1 MLAVNITA
9 SMRGKLDARDGSD
22 IRACAEKWWAISNTT
37 LDGYA
42 DELMAVA
49 GNEVAGMFTIKDWR
63 RDPTAGDKVIFD
75 LASAPE
81 WQWLVGQPSPVT
93 WTKAQANPVRKVPRV
108 ITESL
113 NNGRPHHID
122 AGHGW
127 SLDVEADGR
136 SATVRAPGPAVAI
149 TSISNGTATIAL
161 I

>member
-9 SMRGKLDARDGSD
+9 SMQGKLDGRDGSD
-22 IRACAEKWWAISNTT
+22 IQACAEKWWAVSDAT

-49 GNEVAGMFTIKDWR
+49 GNTVAGMFTVKDWR
-63 RDPTAGDKVIFD
+63 HDPAAGGKVVFD
-75 LASAPE
+75 LAPAPE

-93 WTKAQANPVRKVPRV
+93 WTRAQANPVRKVGRV
-108 ITESL
+108 IADSL
-113 NNGRPHHID
+113 NSGRPHHID

-127 SLDVEADGR
+127 SLDVEPDGR
-136 SATVRAPGPAVAI
+136 SATVRAPGAAVAI
-149 TSISNGTATIAL
+149 TSVGNGTAKVTL

>member
-9 SMRGKLDARDGSD
+9 SMNGKLDGRDGSD
-22 IRACAEKWWAISNTT
+22 IRACAEKWWAISDTT

-49 GNEVAGMFTIKDWR
+49 GNEVAGVFTIKDWQ
-63 RDPTAGDKVIFD
+63 RDPAAGDKVVFD
-75 LASAPE
+75 LLPAPE
-81 WQWLVGQPSPVT
+81 WQWLVGQPSLVT
-93 WTKAQANPVRKVPRV
+93 WTRAQANPVRKVGRL
-108 ITESL
+108 IAESL

-136 SATVRAPGPAVAI
+136 SATVRAPSLAVAI
-149 TSISNGTATIAL
+149 TSISSGTATIAL